1 MGLPCMESM
10 QNKTLLPP
18 PCIFFHKTYP
28 TKLDIK
34 RRGNINLW
42 GDDRYSR
49 GLMRGLW
56 PSSPACSLCPS
67 CPACLLQRSFTSAR
81 KPLSMPQKK
90 RKKQCAWLLASD
102 QRGVSKVAINQ
113 NQAVR
118 HTKYHG
124 VTSNKATPSRPL

>member
-18 PCIFFHKTYP
+18 PCIFFNKTYP

-49 GLMRGLW
+49 GLMRGACGHHPLFAACALAAL
-56 PSSPACSLCPS
+56 PASSKEASP
-67 CPACLLQRSFTSAR
+67 LQEN
-81 KPLSMPQKK
+81 PL
-90 RKKQCAWLLASD
+90 
-102 QRGVSKVAINQ
+102 G
-113 NQAVR
+113 
-118 HTKYHG
+118 
-124 VTSNKATPSRPL
+124 